1 MLVEQESVIEA
12 PEADSPYNTVLKTW
26 ARWMRLDDKQHP
38 SGEAH
43 PQDVKE
49 FMSCGEAVDVM
60 ISDLPRIQ
68 WWALRRAHGLATVWR
83 FPEVEFAQALE
94 DAEEKLTPRL
104 RKNVATRRYF
114 V

>member
-1 MLVEQESVIEA
+1 MQAQQQVAEA
-12 PEADSPYNTVLKTW
+12 PQADSPYNTVLKTW
-26 ARWMRLDDKQHP
+26 ARWMHLDDKQHP

-49 FMSCGEAVDVM
+49 FMACAEAVETM
-60 ISDLPRIQ
+60 INDLPRIQ

-83 FPEVEFAQALE
+83 FSE
-94 DAEEKLTPRL
+94 DAYPEALLQAEETLTPRL
-104 RKNVATRRYF
+104 LRNVATRRYF

>member
-1 MLVEQESVIEA
+1 MLAEQQQVAQA

-26 ARWMRLDDKQHP
+26 ARWMRLDDQQHP

-49 FMSCGEAVDVM
+49 FMACGEAVDAM
-60 ISDLPRIQ
+60 INDLPRIQ

-83 FPEVEFAQALE
+83 FQDVEFGQALL
-94 DAEEKLTPRL
+94 DAEARLTPRL
-104 RKNVATRRYF
+104 LRNVATRRYF